1 MSRFPS
7 LLVPLDGSRISARS
21 VGCATWLAKGLE
33 ASLHILTATTQ
44 PLAAREELTRLRV
57 PESDWPRVTLH
68 HHHAMRF
75 PEDAI
80 LGAAQ
85 EYDARL
91 IIMSAHGEAQERTP
105 PASPA
110 LDDVGHVTRAVIER
124 GNRPVLL
131 LPDAYRERL
140 PWKRVLVPI
149 SAEAE
154 ASPAAGIAVALANEL
169 ALSVRLAHVIDE
181 PNGETGLEATARYA
195 DATHHEYPEQLAEL
209 VRRAVPT
216 TTPEECR
223 CITEVALLRGD
234 IATELLQRIEH
245 DDVSLI
251 VISWHGSLVSGH
263 ARVIKSLLSAITCPM
278 LLVKS
283 APPSRSTLKVGPR
296 MA

>member
-7 LLVPLDGSRISARS
+7 LLVPLDGSRMSARS
-21 VGCATWLAKGLE
+21 IGCATWLAKGLG
-33 ASLHILTATTQ
+33 ASLHILSATTQ
-44 PLAAREELTRLRV
+44 PLPAREELTRLRV
-57 PESDWPRVTLH
+57 PESDWPRITL
-68 HHHAMRF
+68 HHHAMR
-75 PEDAI
+75 PPDDAI

-91 IIMSAHGEAQERTP
+91 IIMSAHGAAQERTT

-110 LDDVGHVTRAVIER
+110 LDAVGHVTRAVIER
-124 GNRPVLL
+124 GSRPVLL

-154 ASPAAGIAVALANEL
+154 ASPAAGLAVALANEL

-181 PNGETGLEATARYA
+181 PDGETGLEATARYA

-216 TTPEECR
+216 ATPEACR

-251 VISWHGSLVSGH
+251 VIGWHGRLVSGH
-263 ARVIKSLLSAITCPM
+263 ARVIKSLLPTITCPM

-283 APPSRSTLKVGPR
+283 APPSPSTLKVGPR